1 MHCCFEAGQRI
12 GLFDGLSTTAAYDS
26 TENNSTEPPSGTLP
40 LLIPAKHVALISSV
54 RSSPPPDLGLP
65 IAPADAAAAG
75 NPDGPPVLEPELD
88 GAARGG
94 ADAVTAEGRAADR
107 SALLTSVPPADSE
120 NGVIII
126 E

>member
-1 MHCCFEAGQRI
+1 VHCCFEAGQRV
-12 GLFDGLSTTAAYDS
+12 GLFDGLTTTATYHG

-54 RSSPPPDLGLP
+54 RSSPPPDLGMP
-65 IAPADAAAAG
+65 MAPADAAAAG
-75 NPDGPPVLEPELD
+75 NSDGPPVLEPELD
-88 GAARGG
+88 RAAHGG
-94 ADAVTAEGRAADR
+94 SNAVTAEAPAAHHAA
-107 SALLTSVPPADSE
+107 SLASVPPADSE